1 MTFARELGGMELAL
15 IAAFIV
21 LYGLYLW
28 RIIRARKSFRA
39 KGGATLYKLILR
51 TVYFALMI
59 FALLGP
65 SFGEM
70 KKEVKAVSKDIY
82 ICVDLSK
89 SMDATDVKPSRLAK
103 LKFELKQLVKSF
115 NSDRIGLIVFTSDAF
130 LQCPLTY
137 DGNAL
142 NMFIETMSTSLISN
156 SGTDFGPPLEMA
168 IKKLEDAEEGVPT
181 AKQASKVIILVS
193 DGEDFGDDTD
203 HAISEIKSQGVRL
216 FTMGIGTEEGSKIPA
231 GYRFKR
237 DKTGNDIVTKL
248 NPSSLIELANE
259 TGGDYY
265 EISDKQNDINRL
277 ITSISEIE
285 GELKGSK
292 MADVSANKYYY
303 FLMVALFLLCLDVLL
318 AVRVIKI

>member
-1 MTFARELGGMELAL
+1 MTLARELGGLEFAL
-15 IAAFIV
+15 IAVFF
-21 LYGLYLW
+21 LFYCLYLY
-28 RIIRARKSFRA
+28 RILRARKSFRA
-39 KGGATLYKLILR
+39 KGGATLYKLIIR
-51 TVYFALMI
+51 TIYFGLFI
-59 FALLGP
+59 VALLGP

-89 SMDATDVKPSRLAK
+89 SMDATDIRPSRLAK
-103 LKFELKQLVKSF
+103 LKFELKQIVKSF

-168 IKKLEDAEEGVPT
+168 ISKLEDAEEGVPS
-181 AKQASKVIILVS
+181 AKKASKVIILVS
-193 DGEDFGDDTD
+193 DGEDFGEDTEEMVK
-203 HAISEIKSQGVRL
+203 EIKNQEVKL
-216 FTMGIGTEEGSKIPA
+216 FTMGIGTETGSKIPA

-237 DKTGNDIVTKL
+237 DKMGNDIITKL
-248 NPSSLIELANE
+248 NSSSLERLANV
-259 TGGDYY
+259 TGGEYF

-277 ITSISEIE
+277 ISSINKIE
-285 GELKGSK
+285 GELKGAK
-292 MADVSANKYYY
+292 MADVTANKYYY
-303 FLMVALFLLCLDVLL
+303 FLAIALLLLGLDVIL

>member
-193 DGEDFGDDTD
+193 DGEDFGDDTG
-203 HAISEIKSQGVRL
+203 HAVNEIKSQGVRL

-248 NPSSLIELANE
+248 NPSSLIELASE

-265 EISDKQNDINRL
+265 EISNKQNDINRL
-277 ITSISEIE
+277 ITSITEIE

-303 FLMVALFLLCLDVLL
+303 FLMIALFLLCLDVLL

>member
-1 MTFARELGGMELAL
+1 MTFAGELSSVELLL
-15 IAAFIV
+15 IAVFIV
-21 LYGLYLW
+21 LYGLYLV

-51 TVYFALMI
+51 SLYFSLFI

-70 KKEVKAVSKDIY
+70 KKEVKAISKDIY

-89 SMDATDVKPSRLAK
+89 SMDAVDVKPSRLAK
-103 LKFELKQLVKSF
+103 LKFELKQIVKSF

-156 SGTDFGPPLEMA
+156 TGTDFAPPLEMA
-168 IKKLEDAEEGVPT
+168 ITKLNDAEEGLPS
-181 AKQASKVIILVS
+181 AKKASKVIILIS
-193 DGEDFGDDTD
+193 DGEDHGKNTND
-203 HAISEIKSQGVRL
+203 AVYNIKEEGVRL
-216 FTMGIGTEEGSKIPA
+216 FTLGIGTEEGSKIPA

-237 DKTGNDIVTKL
+237 DKMGNDVITKL
-248 NPSSLIELANE
+248 NSASLKELAKE
-259 TGGDYY
+259 TDGKYF

-277 ITSISEIE
+277 ISSINDIE
-285 GELKGSK
+285 GELKSSR
-292 MADVSANKYYY
+292 MADVGANKYYY
-303 FLMVALFLLCLDVLL
+303 FLLVGLLLLALDVML